1 MTTAEEPKMRG
12 LALDRRAAHHV
23 RLRSD
28 LARPEPRGGE
38 VVVRVSHAT
47 VNGHEFDLA
56 ANPLTRVLAWL
67 RRAPGEVRTGL
78 EFAGVVETDGEAFR
92 TGESVMGYVDMIAG
106 WRPHAEFVA
115 IPEAYLARVPEGV
128 SLERAS
134 TLPMSGLTALAAV
147 RDIARVGP
155 GHSVLLVG
163 ATGGVGV
170 LALQIARKLGAS
182 TTVFAS
188 SQHHAALR
196 RLGATHAVDYRE
208 VPLSAL
214 EGPFDAVLDFS
225 ATLRVSQIGHLLA
238 PEGVFVPAD
247 PIRNLGDV
255 LFSRRTRW
263 LMVDRGDGPRL
274 RELGQWVADGD
285 VELVLD
291 RVFALSDWEQ
301 AVERGHTRGRMGRAV
316 LAFE

>member
-1 MTTAEEPKMRG
+1 MRG
-12 LALDRRAAHHV
+12 LALDRGATYNV

-28 LARPEPRGGE
+28 LPRPEPRVGE

-78 EFAGVVETDGEAFR
+78 EFAGVVEADGETFR
-92 TGESVMGYVDMIAG
+92 AGESVMGYVDMIAG

-115 IPEAYLARVPEGV
+115 IPEAYLAPVPEGV

-147 RDIARVGP
+147 RDLARLGP
-155 GHSVLLVG
+155 GRSLLLVG

-182 TTVFAS
+182 TTALAS
-188 SQHHAALR
+188 SRYHAALR
-196 RLGATHAVDYRE
+196 ELGATHTVDYRE
-208 VPLSAL
+208 VSLSEL
-214 EGPFDAVLDFS
+214 DGPFDAVLDFS
-225 ATLRVSQIGHLLA
+225 ATLRLSQIARLLT

-263 LMVDRGDGPRL
+263 LMVDRGNGPRL
-274 RELGQWVADGD
+274 RELGQWVADG
-285 VELVLD
+285 ELESILD
-291 RVFALSDWEQ
+291 QVFALSDWEQ
-301 AVERGHTRGRMGRAV
+301 AVERGHTRGRLGRAV
-316 LAFE
+316 LAFA